1 MRGVVASVLAVG
13 LVGCSFHFG
22 PGRGLP
28 GDPPGGGPRV
38 LHIPELGA
46 GIYHCQGPGAA
57 KSGQN
62 FNFPTCDEIPV
73 IVLDAGSG
81 ECVAFLPYNALWV
94 HVGRNR
100 PKTDVT
106 WVILGPKGYKF
117 DSGSGGLSFKAP
129 GDVWVDGH
137 EGQGDH
143 DKAKFRWS
151 VKEGADIYSA
161 YHQAFVV
168 SPSGVKCAPIDPK
181 AVNTDQ

>member
-46 GIYHCQGPGAA
+46 GIYHCQGQGA
-57 KSGQN
+57 SGQN
-62 FNFPTCDEIPV
+62 FNFPKCDEIPV
-73 IVLDAGSG
+73 IVLDAGNG

-100 PKTDVT
+100 PRTDVT
-106 WVILGPKGYKF
+106 WVILGPEGYKF
-117 DSGSGGLSFKAP
+117 DADKGGLSFSAP
-129 GDVWVDGH
+129 DRVWEGGQDVSA
-137 EGQGDH
+137 GQ
-143 DKAKFRWS
+143 KAKFRWS
-151 VKEGADIYSA
+151 VKDGARLYFA

-168 SPSGVKCAPIDPK
+168 SPAGKKCASIDPM
-181 AVNTDQ
+181 AVNIDQ